1 MDHLAILK
9 KSRKLSQ
16 KIIIGEKSIE
26 SRWYKFK
33 RNPWNKIRKGE
44 TIYFKDSGDPVCF
57 KAKVENVLQFDNLT
71 LEKVKKIVTKYGD
84 KICLSKTRDEQ
95 FWEHFK
101 NKNYCILMFLK
112 NVKKIEPFNINKKG
126 YGLMNAWICVEN
138 IKIGRAHV

>member
-16 KIIIGEKSIE
+16 KIISGEKSIE

-33 RNPWNKIRKGE
+33 RDPWNKIKQGE

-57 KAKVENVLQFDNLT
+57 KVKVEKVLQFDNLT

-84 KICLSKTRDEQ
+84 KICLSKIRNEQ
-95 FWEHFK
+95 FWEYFK
-101 NKNYCILMFLK
+101 NKNYCILIILK
-112 NVKKIEPFNINKKG
+112 NVKKIKPFNINKKG
-126 YGLMNAWICVEN
+126 YGLMSAWICVEN
-138 IKIGRAHV
+138 IKKIIKY